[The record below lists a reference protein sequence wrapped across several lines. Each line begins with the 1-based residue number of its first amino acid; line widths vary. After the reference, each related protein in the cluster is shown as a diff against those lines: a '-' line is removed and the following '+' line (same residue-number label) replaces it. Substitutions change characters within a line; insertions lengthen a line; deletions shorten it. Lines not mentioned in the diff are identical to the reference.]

1 LEFWNSLG
9 VKGFELGILQ
19 GYNHE
24 KHVSSTGGVR
34 ILNGI
39 AHCDC
44 VAAYQRKNL
53 TEFIHSPTTTNAVL
67 FYKKPFYVSAL
78 III

>member
-1 LEFWNSLG
+1 LSLEFWNSSG

-39 AHCDC
+39 AHFNCASYR
-44 VAAYQRKNL
+44 VYWTFI
-53 TEFIHSPTTTNAVL
+53 TELYT
-67 FYKKPFYVSAL
+67 SA
-78 III
+78 IVYI

>member
-1 LEFWNSLG
+1 LEFWNSSG

-34 ILNGI
+34 ILNGM
-39 AHCDC
+39 AH
-44 VAAYQRKNL
+44 
-53 TEFIHSPTTTNAVL
+53 FAVIL
-67 FYKKPFYVSAL
+67 
-78 III
+78 

>member
-1 LEFWNSLG
+1 LEFWNSSG

-39 AHCDC
+39 AQSVNIKQYD
-44 VAAYQRKNL
+44 K
-53 TEFIHSPTTTNAVL
+53 VL
-67 FYKKPFYVSAL
+67 MYFNNNTHEYNYLWL
-78 III
+78 IFTHETSKY

>member
-1 LEFWNSLG
+1 LEFFRGEGVLSLEFWNSSG

-34 ILNGI
+34 ILN
-39 AHCDC
+39 
-44 VAAYQRKNL
+44 
-53 TEFIHSPTTTNAVL
+53 E
-67 FYKKPFYVSAL
+67 
-78 III
+78 

>member
-1 LEFWNSLG
+1 

-39 AHCDC
+39 AQLKLS
-44 VAAYQRKNL
+44 AALRLCARCLIFKLHFSYLLNRHLKGCL
-53 TEFIHSPTTTNAVL
+53 HDGRRDDFDVL
-67 FYKKPFYVSAL
+67 KY
-78 III
+78 

>member
-1 LEFWNSLG
+1 MEFWNSSG
-9 VKGFELGILQ
+9 VKGFEIGILQ

-39 AHCDC
+39 AQVFDAGWNFAGWEFCGLEFC
-44 VAAYQRKNL
+44 RLGILQVGILQVARNFAG
-53 TEFIHSPTTTNAVL
+53 
-67 FYKKPFYVSAL
+67 
-78 III
+78 

>member
-1 LEFWNSLG
+1 LEFWNSSG

-24 KHVSSTGGVR
+24 KHLSSTGGVR

-39 AHCDC
+39 AQF
-44 VAAYQRKNL
+44 ASIY
-53 TEFIHSPTTTNAVL
+53 
-67 FYKKPFYVSAL
+67 SARGNSNGA
-78 III
+78 I